1 MADND
6 RSDRLPLEV
15 VGASL
20 KLCLPS
26 HGCDGGVAP
35 ARHRVILLC
44 CLLLIDAG
52 SRWDCF
58 YAVKISSLRRAFI

>member
-6 RSDRLPLEV
+6 GGDRRPLEV

-26 HGCDGGVAP
+26 HGCDGCVAP
-35 ARHRVILLC
+35 VRHRVILL
-44 CLLLIDAG
+44 LLSIVD
-52 SRWDCF
+52 WC
-58 YAVKISSLRRAFI
+58 

>member
-6 RSDRLPLEV
+6 SSDRRPLEV

-35 ARHRVILLC
+35 ARSRAILL
-44 CLLLIDAG
+44 LLSILDWCW
-52 SRWDCF
+52 RL
-58 YAVKISSLRRAFI
+58 LRRKNSSR